1 MILCLELHALDYSM
15 CCSQTTGPP
24 RPSAVGQPAL
34 AAAGISRTCPGG
46 SRMVSRRVLVS
57 CVLRFLLERCLRVCG
72 VMRSSLVSKETYYS
86 VKRDL
91 LLWLYTCDN
100 GVKFLVTLFCVW
112 YGVW

>member
-86 VKRDL
+86 GSTRAIMVSSS
-91 LLWLYTCDN
+91 
-100 GVKFLVTLFCVW
+100 
-112 YGVW
+112 